1 VIDPRLLHQVTVEM
15 TTGFLVLAGL
25 AVMAKL
31 VADGWTRRLAG
42 RSKRL
47 DGWAA
52 KVAAFAE
59 PASFVALFAG
69 VLSAFVT
76 MFTGSQAWS
85 AEELIA
91 SPTVHNKLLL
101 VGLSQTLFIGAL
113 AFRLRFG
120 ARIWSTAATGT
131 FYGMLVLLGNAV
143 MVVQNSVGGHLAA
156 GASLLDDVLRIINL
170 DETVMWVFPTWFA
183 LGCLV
188 AFPLAI
194 AVLGARLHATNKIV
208 ARYELEPL
216 VHRVRRLLD
225 EAKARR
231 KAVHKPLKLIR
242 KAHAAVRRQNYVRAV
257 RLLTRAMHHLA
268 MPLEPS
274 VGTPG

>member
-1 VIDPRLLHQVTVEM
+1 MIDPRLLHQVTVEM

-42 RSKRL
+42 RFKRL

-76 MFTGSQAWS
+76 MYTGSHAWS

-91 SPTVHNKLLL
+91 SPAVHNKILL

-131 FYGMLVLLGNAV
+131 FYAMLVLIGNGV
-143 MVVQNSVGGHLAA
+143 MVLQNSVGGHLAA
-156 GASLLDDVLRIINL
+156 GASLLDDVLQMINL

-194 AVLGARLHATNKIV
+194 AVLGAKLQATNKTV

-225 EAKARR
+225 EAKERR
-231 KAVHKPLKLIR
+231 RAVHKPLKLIR
-242 KAHAAVRRQNYVRAV
+242 KARAAVRRRNYVRAV
-257 RLLTRAMHHLA
+257 RLLTQAMHHLT
-268 MPLEPS
+268 MPPEPS
-274 VGTPG
+274 MGSPG